1 MINPTISGINL
12 KSKNLLFFLLLVLTI
27 NGANRDSLIQKL
39 NSEKDLTHE
48 QQLDLYYNI
57 GISFN
62 DEKLYE
68 EALSYLTKGLAQSD
82 DNLNKARFYYRIGET
97 LVDSTNYQLALENLN
112 KSLELFLIEDDI
124 SVLFNVH
131 TLIGMCY
138 GLTNDLEK
146 AIVSF
151 NSALQVSKTLKDST
165 NIAQGYFNIGLAN
178 YFLGKYDAA
187 TDYYIQSLKIR
198 EELPDTNSLVA
209 SLTTVGEILRTREKY
224 ADAMNYYLRALKLK
238 KNIKNKE
245 TLAYVYSEIGL
256 IYKNEKKYKQ
266 ALAYMDTS
274 LQISIE
280 GKYKRGIA
288 TLYTYMGGIEK
299 ELGNTNKAL
308 DLYLKSI
315 DAYHDI
321 GFQNGIAQSQISI
334 ARIYYEKGNY
344 KEAIALLKSAQQK
357 AKSNNLLEEQTNIA
371 ELLYKIGK
379 ATGSKTTL
387 DRLEEYIVLKDS
399 LFNIEKEKQIN
410 EIETKYETEKKEEQ
424 INLLD
429 QETKLQQQQLSTQKY
444 LLWGIIVL
452 SILIMVI
459 AILFMRQNRLKSQLK
474 VEQGRQR
481 LLRSQMNPHFIYNA
495 LAAIQSFVIKNN
507 PMESASYISGFA
519 RLMRIVLESSR
530 EDFIPLSEEKDFLEI
545 YLKLQQLRFNNKFT
559 FSIVVDDNINEEE
572 IMIPPML
579 IQPIVENAV
588 EHGIRNLSDK
598 SGRIELTY
606 KQTDDNLVIN
616 IRDNGPGLSNGNISD
631 NKEHKSLAREIL
643 SERLDN
649 LKKMHGLNI
658 NINYAEEYS
667 ENENTGTIVTFT
679 IPVRTS

>member
-1 MINPTISGINL
+1 MSL
-12 KSKNLLFFLLLVLTI
+12 KNILSVILFVFTI
-27 NGANRDSLIQKL
+27 NAANRDSLIQRL
-39 NSEKDLTHE
+39 HSESNLTYE
-48 QQLDLYYNI
+48 QQLDLFYEI
-57 GISFN
+57 GISYN
-62 DEKLYE
+62 DEQLYE
-68 EALSYLTKGLAQSD
+68 EALFYFTDGLSKSD
-82 DNLNKARFYYRIGET
+82 DNLNKARFFYRIGET
-97 LVDSTNYQLALENLN
+97 FVDSTNYQLALENLS

-138 GLTNDLEK
+138 GLTSDLEK

-151 NSALQVSKTLKDST
+151 NSALQVSKKLKDST

-198 EELPDTNSLVA
+198 EELTDTNSLVK
-209 SLTTVGEILRTREKY
+209 SLTTVGEILRTRGKY
-224 ADAMNYYLRALKLK
+224 AEAMNYYMQALSLK
-238 KNIKNKE
+238 KSINDKE
-245 TLAYVYSEIGL
+245 ALAYVYSEIGL

-274 LQISIE
+274 LQISRE

-321 GFQNGIAQSQISI
+321 DFQNGIAQSQIAI

-344 KEAIALLKSAQQK
+344 TKATALLKSAQQK

-387 DRLEEYIVLKDS
+387 ARLEEYIVLKDS

-444 LLWGIIVL
+444 LLWGTVLFTLMIIV
-452 SILIMVI
+452 V
-459 AILFMRQNRLKSQLK
+459 AILFIRQNRLRTQLK
-474 VEQGRQR
+474 VEQGKQR

-507 PMESASYISGFA
+507 PMESASYISGFT

-530 EDFIPLSEEKDFLEI
+530 EDFIPLSEEKEFLEI

-559 FSIVVDDNINEEE
+559 FSIVIDDNINEEE

-579 IQPIVENAV
+579 IQPIVENAI
-588 EHGIRNLSDK
+588 EHGIRNLENNN
-598 SGRIELTY
+598 GRIELKY
-606 KQTDDNLVIN
+606 KLIENNLTID
-616 IRDNGPGLSNGNISD
+616 IIDNGPGLSLKKQSV

-643 SERLDN
+643 SERLNN
-649 LKKMHGLNI
+649 LVKMHNLI
-658 NINYAEEYS
+658 IDVDY
-667 ENENTGTIVTFT
+667 NEAYQDEKNKGTKVTFT
-679 IPVRTS
+679 IPVRTT